1 MSARPLLAGLVLA
14 LPLAA
19 VSQAASAGEGS
30 PGASPSP
37 RPPFVVLR
45 QLAQPTAPV
54 TVDSGRAPEVVLLVG
69 GFGSDNG
76 DDAFGELTASLVSNG
91 LVVRRFGTDDSYP
104 YDTSGSID
112 ESADTL
118 CDAVRA
124 AAREYA
130 AVSIVAHSMGGV
142 VVDRAMSRCM
152 ASGDVATYV
161 AWSSPHAGSS
171 VAQRGQLAL
180 ALAGDARPELASLLS
195 RLGPNLD
202 TAAGRD
208 LASAPGRT
216 PRPDPDVVR
225 LDLREA
231 TDLTVPSRDA
241 RDGGVPQ
248 RTLLGS
254 VEGHGGIL
262 TDDRAIE
269 LTERTILERRVPP
282 DDRGAL
288 LRRASDAVAGVVDLL
303 GGRLLEAL
311 FLIAAIA
318 GLTLR
323 ARRFL
328 IDPMLQ
334 PIRKRWWRYLPWSG

>member
-1 MSARPLLAGLVLA
+1 M
-14 LPLAA
+14 PLAA
-19 VSQAASAGEGS
+19 ASHIASADDGS
-30 PGASPSP
+30 PSASPSP

-45 QLAQPTAPV
+45 PFAEPTGPITAV
-54 TVDSGRAPEVVLLVG
+54 GGRVPEIVLLVG

-91 LVVRRFGTDDSYP
+91 LVVRRFGADDSFR
-104 YDTSGSID
+104 YDTLGSID
-112 ESADTL
+112 QSADTL
-118 CDAVRA
+118 CAAVRS

-152 ASGDVATYV
+152 TGGEVATYV

-171 VAQRGQLAL
+171 VARRGQDAL
-180 ALAGDARPELASLLS
+180 ALAGDARSDLAGLLAG
-195 RLGPNLD
+195 LGPSLD
-202 TAAGRD
+202 TAAARD
-208 LASAPGRT
+208 LASPPART
-216 PRPDPDVVR
+216 PVPGPVR

-231 TDLTVPSRDA
+231 TDLLVPSRDA
-241 RDGGVPQ
+241 RDGAVTQ

-254 VEGHGGIL
+254 LEGHGGIL

-288 LRRASDAVAGVVDLL
+288 LQGASAALAGLVDLL

-311 FLIAAIA
+311 FVVAALA

-328 IDPMLQ
+328 IDPVLQ
-334 PIRKRWWRYLPWSG
+334 PDWRRYLPWSG

>member
-130 AVSIVAHSMGGV
+130 AVNIVAHSMGGV

-208 LASAPGRT
+208 LASPPGRT
-216 PRPDPDVVR
+216 PRPDAVR

-231 TDLTVPSRDA
+231 TDFTVSSRDA
-241 RDGGVPQ
+241 RDDGVAQ

-288 LRRASDAVAGVVDLL
+288 LRLASDAVAGFVDLL
-303 GGRLLEAL
+303 RGRLLEAL
-311 FLIAAIA
+311 FLLAALA

-334 PIRKRWWRYLPWSG
+334 PVRERWWRYLPWFG